1 MNKLINK
8 ITAVLVLVFMAVFML
23 LTVFRAKSGS
33 SFTENRRLASLPE
46 PKVNTL
52 YDGRFTGELN
62 AYITDHF
69 AGRSGW
75 IAAKTAMET
84 QLSEG
89 IVNGVYVSEDRLL
102 DAEISSRAPATFNA
116 DIFNEYTE
124 NYDGA
129 VYFAAIP
136 SSSGV
141 YGDELPEHTVTLPE
155 NQQIATLY
163 NQLSGDIRKID
174 AYNILKML
182 NDNYIYYRS
191 DTKWTCYGAYCVY
204 RTVIQKLGFLPTPY
218 DKYSIAHVT
227 DSFRGNLYNR
237 TLSEKPKADILDI
250 YEYPDGAEMVSC
262 NCIDVR
268 GNIRESSLYDLS
280 KLDSSYMYSMYM
292 GDDVPV
298 VKITTSVNN
307 DRRLLVIK
315 DSYADCFIPFLIQH
329 YSEITVVSPEALSGK
344 LTDYL
349 DPDSYGQTLF
359 LFGIENL
366 GDRTSLE
373 KIIERKN

>member
-1 MNKLINK
+1 M
-8 ITAVLVLVFMAVFML
+8 AVLML
-23 LTVFRAKSGS
+23 LTVFSRKSDS
-33 SFTENRRLASLPE
+33 SFTENRSLAPLPKPE
-46 PKVNTL
+46 LGAL
-52 YDGRFTGELN
+52 YDGSFTAGLN
-62 AYITDHF
+62 EYITDHF

-89 IVNGVYVSEDRLL
+89 IVNGVFISDDRLL
-102 DAEISSRAPATFNA
+102 DAELSSRTPAAVNA
-116 DIFNEYTE
+116 DIFNDYAERYSGT
-124 NYDGA
+124 

-141 YGDELPEHTVTLPE
+141 YGDALPEHTVTRSE
-155 NQQIATLY
+155 NQQITALY
-163 NQLSGDIRKID
+163 DLLSGDIRKID

-227 DSFRGNLYNR
+227 DSFRGNLFSR

-250 YEYPDGAEMVSC
+250 YEYPEGAEIISC
-262 NCIDVR
+262 NCIDR
-268 GNIRESSLYDLS
+268 EGNIKESSLYDFS
-280 KLDSSYMYSMYM
+280 RLDSSYMYSMYM
-292 GDDVPV
+292 GDDAPV

-307 DRRLLVIK
+307 DRKLLVIK

-329 YSEITVVSPEALSGK
+329 YSEITVVSPDTLSGS

-366 GDRTSLE
+366 GDRTALE